1 MRIINSL
8 KTIYELIIGFATVER
23 YGLIKNAVKSKRIVA
38 EKLEVSLTPEISSP
52 A

>member
-23 YGLIKNAVKSKRIVA
+23 YGLIKNAVKARKSLQR
-38 EKLEVSLTPEISSP
+38 SLTPEISS
-52 A
+52 